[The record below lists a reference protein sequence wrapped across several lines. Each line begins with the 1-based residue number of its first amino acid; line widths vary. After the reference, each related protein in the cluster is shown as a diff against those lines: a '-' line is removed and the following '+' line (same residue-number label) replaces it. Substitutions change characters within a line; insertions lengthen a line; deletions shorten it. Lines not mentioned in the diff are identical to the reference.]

1 MYTVCTPLPPLCSF
15 TLIYCCRSEAC
26 GSSTAQQRQ
35 QVQKSARPFTTDAPK
50 STVPTG
56 NSWWPLTVLPWR
68 NPSRSQMFPAD
79 SGSTEMAESLSR
91 RRGPRSLEGPL
102 RYACSLAP
110 PPLAPEPLP
119 DAWASAEREAC
130 LGRRMGTYTL
140 EAQCSLR

>member
-1 MYTVCTPLPPLCSF
+1 MFIHSHLLGQKRSLW
-15 TLIYCCRSEAC
+15 LIHSTAKRA
-26 GSSTAQQRQ
+26 GPKVTAQQREQ
-35 QVQKSARPFTTDAPK
+35 LQKSACPFTTDAPK

-79 SGSTEMAESLSR
+79 SGRTELAESLS